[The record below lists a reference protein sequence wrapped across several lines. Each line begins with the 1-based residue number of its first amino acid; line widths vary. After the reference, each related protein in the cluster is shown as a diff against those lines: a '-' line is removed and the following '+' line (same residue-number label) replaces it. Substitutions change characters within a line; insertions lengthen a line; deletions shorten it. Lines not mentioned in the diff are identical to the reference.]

1 MAIAFASNAGP
12 DELRVPWAADLATK
26 HRLPSL
32 LLLVALQCA
41 LYGTNLKLLPMWGD
55 ETFTVVTAAEGP
67 SRIIQLVRED
77 IHPPLYFLLAHWWDR
92 LPLGSDPLVRLRAMS
107 VLFALLTTVFL
118 DLCWLRNASPALRN
132 WSLVLWTF
140 SPCLLLYS
148 RMARSYSMQMFLAA
162 VAIWYLVRLVEGAG
176 GWKTLAAFVTAL
188 TALLYT
194 HYLPGIA
201 VWVGADLLLVMQL
214 GRGRSTWRTLL
225 LSNVLLAVLYLPW
238 AVTLGGALGQWR
250 QSQVYMMTG
259 NVLAEQGVKLGYWFY
274 SFTFGEAIPV
284 WLLPVTAVLAVPY
297 LWLLISGAWLRRD
310 WLWAA
315 LAAAAVGFL
324 GATRWVSYAAMP
336 ARLLFLLPLFVV
348 AMAVGITAKRR
359 ARTILG
365 VILVA
370 VNLVGAWTYYGAT
383 DLLNTGYL
391 TPNQTIAAE
400 IAQNSNPEDTV
411 VWIDSVSF
419 DGTTIEYYL
428 PRGFRIRWLASPE
441 SVAAARDELN
451 AGTIRHV
458 WLVRRSHDVS
468 PGHIF
473 QDLDAQMLE
482 SSKESV
488 LHPYVPLSP
497 VHRLI
502 LRGLGLFHYSGE
514 DRPRQYMCVISEFRD
529 PR

>member
-1 MAIAFASNAGP
+1 MEKALAS
-12 DELRVPWAADLATK
+12 ESRADSLPSSSRFDVAATK
-26 HRLPSL
+26 YRRHTL
-32 LLLVALQCA
+32 LLLAALQCV

-55 ETFTVVTAAEGP
+55 ETFTAVTVAESP

-77 IHPPLYFLLAHWWDR
+77 IHPPLYFLLAHWWNR

-118 DLCWLRNASPALRN
+118 DLRWLRNASPFLRN
-132 WSLVLWTF
+132 WFLLLWTF

-148 RMARSYSMQMFLAA
+148 RMARSYSMQMFFAA
-162 VAIWYLVRLVEGAG
+162 VAIWYLVRLAEDAA
-176 GWKTLAAFVTAL
+176 GWKNLAAFVIAL

-201 VWVGADLLLVMQL
+201 VLAGADLLLLMQL
-214 GRGRSTWRTLL
+214 RHGRSTWRTLL
-225 LSNVLLAVLYLPW
+225 LSNVLVAVLYLPW
-238 AVTLGGALGQWR
+238 VVPLSGALGQWR

-284 WLLPVTAVLAVPY
+284 WLLPVTVVLAVPY
-297 LWLLISGAWLRRD
+297 LWLLISGSRLRRD

-315 LAAAAVGFL
+315 LLAAAVGFL

-336 ARLLFLLPLFVV
+336 ARLLFLLPLIVF
-348 AMAVGITAKRR
+348 AMAAGITTKQRTG
-359 ARTILG
+359 TILG

-370 VNLVGAWTYYGAT
+370 VNLVGVWTYYGAT

-391 TPNQTIAAE
+391 TPNQTIAAA
-400 IAQNSNPEDTV
+400 IAQNSNTEDTV
-411 VWIDSVSF
+411 VWVDSMSF

-458 WLVRRSHDVS
+458 WFVRRSHDVS

-473 QDLDAQMLE
+473 QDLDAQMME

-502 LRGLGLFHYSGE
+502 LRGLSLLHHQDGNQ
-514 DRPRQYMCVISEFRD
+514 PRQYMCEVSEFRN
-529 PR
+529 P